1 MPKQKNADTLGQCPC
16 GTQRA
21 YLVCCQPLHN
31 GLSKATSAEQLMRS
45 RYSAYVFG
53 QEQYLLSTWHP
64 DTRPSQLNL
73 SQDKAIKWLRL
84 EILNKSNLK
93 LNPKNAIQQATV
105 EFVAFYKIDGK
116 AEKMHENSMFEKL
129 EDNWYY
135 LNGEIRD

>member
-1 MPKQKNADTLGQCPC
+1 
-16 GTQRA
+16 
-21 YLVCCQPLHN
+21 
-31 GLSKATSAEQLMRS
+31 MRS